1 MKEWRIQDKVIKLMG
16 FKRDKDQINRMQ
28 RDREISRIGN
38 LITHEVDIIT
48 EEYKRKIASM
58 VHHILKDELK

>member
-1 MKEWRIQDKVIKLMG
+1 MRVWPIKNKVIKLMG
-16 FKRDKDQINRMQ
+16 FKESKAKITQME

-38 LITHEVDIIT
+38 LITQQVDAFT
-48 EEYKRKIASM
+48 EEYKRKIASI

>member
-1 MKEWRIQDKVIKLMG
+1 MKEWRITNKVIKLMG
-16 FKRDKDQINRMQ
+16 FKSDKEQINRMQ

-38 LITHEVDIIT
+38 MLTHQVDILT

-58 VHHILKDELK
+58 MHHILKDELK

>member
-1 MKEWRIQDKVIKLMG
+1 MG
-16 FKRDKDQINRMQ
+16 FKESKAKITQME

-38 LITHEVDIIT
+38 LITQQVDAFT
-48 EEYKRKIASM
+48 EEYKRKIASI